1 MQMWR
6 HKPRNCRN
14 SWWAVVS
21 AITVGFFA
29 VIQFATMLQLRA
41 SDKIRTK
48 LFEIITAPS
57 I

>member
-21 AITVGFFA
+21 AMTVGFFA